1 MVLNSHESNLCF
13 PVRFVIKQFMF
24 FLSRYICSKY
34 LMNRTF
40 KITSPVVIDI
50 FRYKRRD
57 DMYRFLKPLNIYEL
71 EGRKFNG
78 TIFLYFLGDV
88 IIIMLWQNGGN
99 PLYDSS

>member
-1 MVLNSHESNLCF
+1 
-13 PVRFVIKQFMF
+13 
-24 FLSRYICSKY
+24 
-34 LMNRTF
+34 
-40 KITSPVVIDI
+40 
-50 FRYKRRD
+50 
-57 DMYRFLKPLNIYEL
+57 MYRFLKPLNIYQL

>member
-1 MVLNSHESNLCF
+1 
-13 PVRFVIKQFMF
+13 
-24 FLSRYICSKY
+24 
-34 LMNRTF
+34 MNRTF

-50 FRYKRRD
+50 LRYKRRD

-88 IIIMLWQNGGN
+88 IIIML
-99 PLYDSS
+99 